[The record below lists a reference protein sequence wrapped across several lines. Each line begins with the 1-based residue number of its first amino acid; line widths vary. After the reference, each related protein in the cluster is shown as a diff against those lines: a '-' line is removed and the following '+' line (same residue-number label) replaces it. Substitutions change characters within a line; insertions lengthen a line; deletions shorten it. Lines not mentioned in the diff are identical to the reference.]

1 MLDELNTEESG
12 VVNAGLLRVIRVFR
26 VARLLRVV
34 QFAKRIRQLLVAIII
49 SIPALFNIGT
59 LLFLIM
65 YIYAIIGMA
74 SFGNVKKQGE
84 LDDFVNFETFG
95 KSMMLIFRLSTGTGW
110 NDILEGLMVQPPHCD
125 PHYKN
130 LPNGNCGFIFESVFY
145 LVSYIIVVFLIIV
158 NMYIAVLLDNVNR
171 AHESDDFGLSKD
183 KFKSYYHK
191 FANFS
196 LGKQYI
202 PVQFLPDLL
211 DDLDKPFR
219 IPKPNEEE
227 IEKLAIPVRE
237 GNLIHCFDV
246 LKALVK
252 RILQDH
258 GESPEVFEQITV
270 RMESQFKKSFSKKVS
285 AAIIGSTLIRFHSS
299 PLNSQSK
306 TTCLNLLYFT
316 CTILILI
323 KTSF

>member
-1 MLDELNTEESG
+1 
-12 VVNAGLLRVIRVFR
+12 
-26 VARLLRVV
+26 
-34 QFAKRIRQLLVAIII
+34 
-49 SIPALFNIGT
+49 
-59 LLFLIM
+59 M

-95 KSMMLIFRLSTGTGW
+95 KSMMLVFRLSTGTGW
-110 NDILEGLMVQPPHCD
+110 NDILDGLMVQPPNCD
-125 PHYKN
+125 PHYKG
-130 LPNGNCGFIFESVFY
+130 LPNGNCGFIFESVFF

-171 AHESDDFGLSKD
+171 AHETDDFGLSKD
-183 KFKSYYHK
+183 KFKSYYNK

-219 IPKPNEEE
+219 IPKPNEDE

-237 GNLIHCFDV
+237 GNLVHCFDV

-252 RILQDH
+252 RILQEH

-299 PLNSQSK
+299 PLNSQTK
-306 TTCLNLLYFT
+306 TT
-316 CTILILI
+316 
-323 KTSF
+323 

>member
-1 MLDELNTEESG
+1 MNTQSG

-74 SFGNVKKQGE
+74 SFGNVKKQGV

-110 NDILEGLMVQPPHCD
+110 NDILDGLMVQPPNCD
-125 PHYKN
+125 PNYKN
-130 LPNGNCGFIFESVFY
+130 LPNGNCGYIIESVLY
-145 LVSYIIVVFLIIV
+145 LVSYIVVVFLIIV

-171 AHESDDFGLSKD
+171 AHESDEFGLSKE
-183 KFKSYYHK
+183 KFKNYYHK

-202 PVQFLPDLL
+202 PVYFLSDFLA
-211 DDLDKPFR
+211 DLDKPFR
-219 IPKPNEEE
+219 IPKPNDDE
-227 IEKLAIPVRE
+227 IKTLAIPVRE
-237 GNLIHCFDV
+237 GNLVHCFDV

-252 RILQDH
+252 RILQEH
-258 GESPEVFEQITV
+258 GESPEAFEQITV
-270 RMESQFKKSFSKKVS
+270 RMEAQFKKSFTKKVS
-285 AAIIGSTLIRFHSS
+285 VAIIGSTMIRFHST
-299 PLNSQSK
+299 PIQ
-306 TTCLNLLYFT
+306 TTNE
-316 CTILILI
+316 I
-323 KTSF
+323 S